1 MIFGGRSFHV
11 ESNRTESHI
20 IDLHLCSPDM
30 YKDMVEG
37 RVSSAPYESVS
48 SGLATDERSPR
59 TSMPFPTRRHWD
71 TL

>member
-11 ESNRTESHI
+11 ESNRAESHI

-37 RVSSAPYESVS
+37 RVSSAPYQLVS
-48 SGLATDERSPR
+48 SNSLQMSGVLVLPC
-59 TSMPFPTRRHWD
+59 
-71 TL
+71 LV